1 MDENGLI
8 TIKINDS
15 WDMSDDQVILIKN
28 DQLNKNGCNS
38 KTITHRYGDLIAC
51 FKLIIKGHRS
61 SQLTRERVN
70 GNNFFVL
77 FKSDEVEH
85 VVDALDA
92 FDKFLVPFVD
102 FIGHFPDYVQAIV
115 PNLTP
120 KQYGQIKTKINDRLR
135 ELGENRLAIKV
146 HTTKDTMEDN
156 RAYHDKSARLSA
168 ERKGK

>member
-1 MDENGLI
+1 MARKKAEP
-8 TIKINDS
+8 
-15 WDMSDDQVILIKN
+15 
-28 DQLNKNGCNS
+28 
-38 KTITHRYGDLIAC
+38 
-51 FKLIIKGHRS
+51 
-61 SQLTRERVN
+61 VN
-70 GNNFFVL
+70 TPAYAVV
-77 FKSDEVEH
+77 SDEEIEYRKRLADMRLTEERAEKERFNNLNAQGGLCA